1 MTIRF
6 TNLALLVGAL
16 CFALTAPSCDKW
28 ENETVE
34 TTDQGIHTPD
44 PVYRFKRGGKNSVD
58 MQECSLLKEA
68 VDLTYRYLHEANFT
82 TQGLYDLAR
91 GYYENGEFG
100 LKPQEEIAASPLQSM
115 HHERLL
121 ATVEKIFT
129 TTCTLSG
136 YGLPNAS
143 SIRNT
148 RAQAGQGG
156 FLGVHIGDANLCF
169 ADPKGVVVAELF
181 QGIVD
186 GGIYLDK
193 ILYTHL
199 DEQLFNDEALRT
211 AHQNSEVLPGRNYT
225 ALEHHWDLAYGYYQ
239 FWIPYT
245 QGNGVR
251 ALRESK
257 IRLYNAFA
265 NGRGALTRF
274 RYDSVA
280 LQIRNIRKELS
291 RVVAVRAMRSFVG
304 ENTTANLNEDIRN
317 ALFFISQGCG
327 ALYTLPFTR
336 KEDGEPYFTLDE
348 IETLL
353 QTLTTSPQGLWDTER
368 LRGDA
373 ATEGSLAHLAST
385 IGARYGLSL
394 DEAKRNQ

>member
-100 LKPQEEIAASPLQSM
+100 LKPREEIAASPLQSM

-148 RAQAGQGG
+148 RAQAGKGG

-245 QGNGVR
+245 QGNGVG

-280 LQIRNIRKELS
+280 LQIRNIRAELS
-291 RVVAVRAMRSFVG
+291 KVVAVRAMRSFVG

-353 QTLTTSPQGLWDTER
+353 QTLTSSPQGLWDTER

-373 ATEGSLAHLAST
+373 ATEGSLAHLATT